1 MGTFIDNMKR
11 LSDDINKLR
20 EKRAEFREELS
31 NYTQK
36 RKEEIRNFLR
46 NLRSDLEGSR
56 KYWNG

>member
-31 NYTQK
+31 NYTHK